1 MKYWLIF
8 CNQAPEGIIVRDQD
22 VKHWKDASSYM
33 VEVDEEMIDL
43 LNEAIEDN
51 DIQRLPIGQAN
62 ERM

>member
-1 MKYWLIF
+1 MKYYLIF

-22 VKHWKDASSYM
+22 IKHWKDASSYM

-43 LNEAIEDN
+43 LNEAIDDN
-51 DIQRLPIGQAN
+51 DIQRLPTGQAN